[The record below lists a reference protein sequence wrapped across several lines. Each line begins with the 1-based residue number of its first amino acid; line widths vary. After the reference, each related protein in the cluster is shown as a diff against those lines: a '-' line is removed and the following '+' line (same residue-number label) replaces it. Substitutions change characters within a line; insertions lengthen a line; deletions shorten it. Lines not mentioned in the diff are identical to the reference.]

1 VETWSVFVMTPTVR
15 SSADR
20 NGPQTWQD
28 GRVLDTSAR
37 LLRLLALLQAQ
48 RDWTGD
54 AVAERLGVTPRTVRR
69 DIDRLRRLGYPVEGM
84 AGHGGGYRLGAG
96 ATLPP
101 LLLDDDE
108 AVAVAVG
115 LRTSAGGSVAGIE
128 ESSARALIKL
138 EQVLPAHLRRRV
150 AALQAFTVPV
160 GGAQTTVEAATLTTL
175 AAACRDGDQLRFDYR
190 SFDGSPSRRTVD
202 PVRLVVT
209 GRRWYLL
216 AWDRDRDDWRTLR
229 VDRIASTLAVGP
241 RVPRREPPADVAA
254 FVAQA
259 VGAAAYRH
267 RVRVRVAA
275 PAAIIGDRIPP
286 TSGWVE
292 AIDDGSCRL
301 VTGADSIDRMAGFL
315 ATLDHDF
322 AVEEPDE
329 LRAALGR
336 VAERLRRAATA
347 T

>member
-1 VETWSVFVMTPTVR
+1 
-15 SSADR
+15 
-20 NGPQTWQD
+20 
-28 GRVLDTSAR
+28 
-37 LLRLLALLQAQ
+37 
-48 RDWTGD
+48 
-54 AVAERLGVTPRTVRR
+54 
-69 DIDRLRRLGYPVEGM
+69 
-84 AGHGGGYRLGAG
+84 
-96 ATLPP
+96 
-101 LLLDDDE
+101 
-108 AVAVAVG
+108 
-115 LRTSAGGSVAGIE
+115 
-128 ESSARALIKL
+128 
-138 EQVLPAHLRRRV
+138 
-150 AALQAFTVPV
+150 
-160 GGAQTTVEAATLTTL
+160 
-175 AAACRDGDQLRFDYR
+175 
-190 SFDGSPSRRTVD
+190 
-202 PVRLVVT
+202 
-209 GRRWYLL
+209 
-216 AWDRDRDDWRTLR
+216 
-229 VDRIASTLAVGP
+229 LAVGP